1 LLYFLNMETI
11 HRISTM
17 TTITEI
23 MPTTAPALKIP
34 AITEQLLK
42 HNKSIIT
49 EGKYNFFM
57 AGDLIIYCN
66 NNRNT

>member
-1 LLYFLNMETI
+1 VVNNSLRLLYFLNIEAI
-11 HRISTM
+11 HRISAI

-42 HNKSIIT
+42 HNESIIT
-49 EGKYNFFM
+49 EGKYNFFI
-57 AGDLIIYCN
+57 AG
-66 NNRNT
+66 